1 MMKKS
6 QWHSVPTINGT
17 LFSLFDAEFSKL
29 GCTYEQILPDFREA
43 RTPLLG
49 TDYSG
54 ESSGAPYWV
63 YSILITSL
71 ESWANWEP
79 IRLHVRNEY
88 LSDLRRM
95 SFKRLTDGQ
104 RRRALLPL
112 LQAANSLD
120 GLSFSVAVNKQCESI
135 FAGRPPLDLKNPQ
148 FAPYRKWKANILE
161 RAFFIVHTLSVLIA
175 GLAVPGQNVMW
186 FADEDSIAANDER
199 VRELTHI
206 FAWISSLYLT
216 FDLGHFRCG
225 NSKCDDGARQIED
238 FLAVPDLIAGSIA
251 EQMALKA
258 IGPTEETVAK
268 LFTTVKSKL
277 AYLG

>member
-1 MMKKS
+1 
-6 QWHSVPTINGT
+6 
-17 LFSLFDAEFSKL
+17 
-29 GCTYEQILPDFREA
+29 
-43 RTPLLG
+43 
-49 TDYSG
+49 
-54 ESSGAPYWV
+54 
-63 YSILITSL
+63 
-71 ESWANWEP
+71 
-79 IRLHVRNEY
+79 
-88 LSDLRRM
+88 M

-112 LQAANSLD
+112 LHAANSLD
-120 GLSFSVAVNKQCESI
+120 GLSFSVVVNKQCDSI

-148 FAPYRKWKANILE
+148 FTPYRKWKANILE
-161 RAFFIVHTLSVLIA
+161 RAFFIVHTISVLIA

-186 FADEDSIAANDER
+186 FTDEDSIAANDER

-225 NSKCDDGARQIED
+225 NSKCDDGSRQIED

-258 IGPTEETVAK
+258 IGPSELNQ
-268 LFTTVKSKL
+268 LFWVRHGHFSEKTSTISWWLSESKWPL
-277 AYLG
+277 KRLVCVIDPRKDGTGHLTSWYHFYNQKD